1 MLQQQIGERMFLQ
14 ALKMIHLL
22 HPMILVR
29 PILILLIY
37 LQALLFVLIPFLN
50 QRNLVIGVMLAHLYN
65 LFDNS
70 AKVNKTVF
78 VRLYLKRK
86 FPMLFKRL
94 TWDFKNANERL
105 INHEM
110 KSFDKG

>member
-1 MLQQQIGERMFLQ
+1 MLHQQIGERMFLQ

-37 LQALLFVLIPFLN
+37 LQALLFLLIPFLN
-50 QRNLVIGVMLAHLYN
+50 QRNLVIGVMLTHLYN

-70 AKVNKTVF
+70 AKVNKTV
-78 VRLYLKRK
+78 RLDLKRK

-94 TWDFKNANERL
+94 TWGFKNANERL